1 MVLLRQLCPVSK
13 NYESYSHT
21 LRRRL
26 RHTIQRRS
34 ELGHR
39 VEDHLR
45 GRRDAG
51 RDLAWTMVSF
61 AYRRTSHRAYGEK
74 LHLHTYAVVA
84 VVAVGLEKLVWKKIE
99 NTN

>member
-1 MVLLRQLCPVSK
+1 
-13 NYESYSHT
+13 
-21 LRRRL
+21 
-26 RHTIQRRS
+26 
-34 ELGHR
+34 
-39 VEDHLR
+39 
-45 GRRDAG
+45 
-51 RDLAWTMVSF
+51 MVSF